1 MKHVFTV
8 LSSNWMLFGE
18 PVQMTYASFENETDA
33 FEFYMSLMEEGIYV
47 EYLNHAIELYPWFMA
62 RLTGERNSAQVTHAD
77 VVRGI
82 WAHIKSHELDTI
94 RRDLH
99 IEKTV
104 LL

>member
-18 PVQMTYASFENETDA
+18 PVQMTYAAFENETDA
-33 FEFYMSLMEEGIYV
+33 FEFYMSLMEEGIYE
-47 EYLNHAIELYPWFMA
+47 EYLNHVIELYPWFVA
-62 RLTGERNSAQVTHAD
+62 RLTEERGPAQVNHAG
-77 VVRGI
+77 VVRRI
-82 WAHIKSHELDTI
+82 WAHIKSHELDI
-94 RRDLH
+94 VRSDLH